1 MWDYHP
7 HELELDE
14 ETDEM
19 ETSQFQPTDKY
30 RGGFYFE
37 GNPFGRYLH
46 VMTIKEH
53 KVDTYL
59 GKPRRYNYIV
69 HPLAYRSSLNNIPDN
84 GVDAMQWCILNI
96 KKEANLGPYT
106 PFGECHALEI
116 FNDFTYVTIILF
128 FFNVARVHGIYS
140 LPCACHTTA
149 LTVVARII
157 QPLAKYSTYETN
169 ALSTLSIFIP
179 TFAIYN

>member
-1 MWDYHP
+1 MTLICAPVFLFTKNLYKSLQYSLFLTRYFLSIRGNEIQNNLWDYHP

-19 ETSQFQPTDKY
+19 ESSQFQPTDEY

-53 KVDTYL
+53 KVDSYS

-84 GVDAMQWCILNI
+84 GVDAMQWCIINI
-96 KKEANLGPYT
+96 EKEKN
-106 PFGECHALEI
+106 FGQYKQFGKCHALEI
-116 FNDFTYVTIILF
+116 FNDFTYVTIYLIF
-128 FFNVARVHGIYS
+128 YCCMQ
-140 LPCACHTTA
+140 CAYN
-149 LTVVARII
+149 I
-157 QPLAKYSTYETN
+157 QQ
-169 ALSTLSIFIP
+169 F
-179 TFAIYN
+179 

>member
-1 MWDYHP
+1 
-7 HELELDE
+7 
-14 ETDEM
+14 M

-53 KVDTYL
+53 KMDTYS
-59 GKPRRYNYIV
+59 GRPRRYNYIV

-116 FNDFTYVTIILF
+116 FNDFTYVTNNNIVFLF
-128 FFNVARVHGIYS
+128 NMARDHGHSIHRVFGIYF
-140 LPCACHTTA
+140 CHVSAQYNGFYNCCPHYQT
-149 LTVVARII
+149 I
-157 QPLAKYSTYETN
+157 AK
-169 ALSTLSIFIP
+169 IF
-179 TFAIYN
+179 NL